1 MARKSTERAQNM
13 VEINGCEVW
22 GRNCSEMWKAES
34 CILCQVYLMHTLWM
48 CVFSP
53 KTQGC
58 YLLESTR
65 QKDQR
70 LSYRS
75 LKAGYFVSKCLS
87 HITINSFLVQ
97 AKCVLLV
104 LLILFWTQTAHWR
117 MCDSQRLE
125 ILLQLEHTI
134 QAWSKALCNF
144 IFGGDWGGSV
154 RKKYWE
160 VFIRVGHQGDPI
172 FEQDCRQSAGII

>member
-22 GRNCSEMWKAES
+22 GRNCSGMWKAES
-34 CILCQVYLMHTLWM
+34 CVPCQADLMHTLWR

-75 LKAGYFVSKCLS
+75 LKAGYFGSKCLS
-87 HITINSFLVQ
+87 HIIINSFLVQ

-117 MCDSQRLE
+117 TCDSQRLA

-134 QAWSKALCNF
+134 QAWSKALCNS

-172 FEQDCRQSAGII
+172 FEQACRQRAGIT